1 LLDKSFRFRPD
12 DLRNNSAMI
21 RILLFVAAAATFLRR
36 DAKPEEYLAELMVRA
51 NTGLGAQ
58 KAVLK

>member
-21 RILLFVAAAATFLRR
+21 RILFFVAAVITVLRR
-36 DAKPEEYLAELMVRA
+36 DAKEGERFAELVVRA
-51 NTGLGAQ
+51 NTGLGAK

>member
-1 LLDKSFRFRPD
+1 LLDKSPGFRPD

-21 RILLFVAAAATFLRR
+21 RILLFVTAVGTFLRR
-36 DAKPEEYLAELMVRA
+36 DVKAEERFAELIVRA
-51 NTGLGAQ
+51 NTGLGAE